1 MRNLREKL
9 NAMATRPREAKPD
22 AEPGKLWQYETLVP
36 YDALMGIEN
45 SSLTEVC
52 ACDPMFRAE
61 SWDIKRLLFLDTETT
76 GLAGGAGTLAFLLGI
91 AWLEENGLR
100 VHQFM
105 IRSYPQER
113 DLLSFFLEAL
123 KDHDTLVTF
132 NGKSFDIPLLDS
144 RLILNGLRR
153 KPSDLPHLDLL
164 HACRRVYRMRLG
176 RCTLRMLEEVILDK
190 HRDNDLPGS
199 EAPQRF
205 FTYLKTGFFE
215 PLLEVARH
223 NMEDVISLA
232 QLTGHLC
239 AVFRNPESLAF
250 PEDKYSVARAM
261 ERTGDLDKA
270 SDVYRQLTFTPLS
283 SPAHRQLAGIERRR
297 GHPDAAAKEWEA
309 MIRLGFGETEPYIAL
324 AKYYE
329 HTLCDYERAVRYASD
344 ALNIAFTHME
354 ISSAGADEE
363 VRSICKRIERLRR
376 KQYTAEQSGGKI

>member
-1 MRNLREKL
+1 MRNLRDKL
-9 NAMATRPREAKPD
+9 NAMATRPRESKPNT
-22 AEPGKLWQYETLVP
+22 EPEKPWRHEILIP

-45 SSLTEVC
+45 SSLAEVC
-52 ACDPMFRAE
+52 ACDPLFQADRWE
-61 SWDIKRLLFLDTETT
+61 PQRLLFLDTETT

-91 AWLEENGLR
+91 AWLEDTGLR
-100 VHQFM
+100 VHQIM

-144 RLILNGLRR
+144 RLILNGMRR
-153 KPSDLPHLDLL
+153 KSTDLPHLDLL

-176 RCTLRMLEEVILDK
+176 RCTLRMLEEAILDK
-190 HRDNDLPGS
+190 HRENDLPGS
-199 EAPQRF
+199 EAPQHF
-205 FTYLKTGFFE
+205 FAYLKTGSFE
-215 PLLEVARH
+215 PMLEVARH

-239 AVFRNPESLAF
+239 AVFRNPESLDF
-250 PEDKYSVARAM
+250 PEDKYSAARAM

-270 SDVYRQLTFTPLS
+270 SDIYRRLTVTPLS
-283 SPAHRQLAGIERRR
+283 SHAHRQLAEIERRR

-309 MIRLGFGETEPYIAL
+309 MIRLGSGETEPYIAL

-344 ALNIAFTHME
+344 ALNIAFTRME
-354 ISSAGADEE
+354 ISSVGADEE
-363 VRSICKRIERLRR
+363 LRSIRRRIERLRR
-376 KQYTAEQSGGKI
+376 KQYRQNNQEE